1 MLAGKQIEFMSIR
14 PILMLSN
21 TKCII
26 GVYNERIILM
36 FFFKKFFIFKNSQNL
51 QSEFLCNGL
60 LECSDGTDE
69 TNCMECCDGAIIQ
82 MVHRCDGKFD
92 CPDGSD
98 EMYCHNLSIY
108 IHTNIYYRTF
118 LFIIFVLLVLIS
130 LFLAFF
136 LVELA

>member
-21 TKCII
+21 TKCVI

-36 FFFKKFFIFKNSQNL
+36 FFFKNFFIFKNSQNL
-51 QSEFLCNGL
+51 QLEFLCNGL

-118 LFIIFVLLVLIS
+118 FIHNICVISTYIIIFS
-130 LFLAFF
+130 LFLG
-136 LVELA
+136 

>member
-1 MLAGKQIEFMSIR
+1 M
-14 PILMLSN
+14 
-21 TKCII
+21 
-26 GVYNERIILM
+26 
-36 FFFKKFFIFKNSQNL
+36 
-51 QSEFLCNGL
+51 CNGL

-69 TNCMECCDGAIIQ
+69 TNCMQCCDGAIIQ

-108 IHTNIYYRTF
+108 IQTNIYYRTF
-118 LFIIFVLLVLIS
+118 LFIIFVLLVLIL

-136 LVELA
+136 LVELAWVCIFLDCGPKEYFCLANHCVITAKNEGKLI